1 MIENHMSKK
10 QVWFITGTGRGLGV
24 EIAKAALT
32 AGHAVVG
39 TAREIQSIERAL
51 GKPDDLLAVKLDI
64 TNPIDAELAVRSA
77 IERFGHIDVL
87 VNNAGNFY
95 AGYFEDLSPEDI
107 QKQIDANLIGPMN
120 VTRAV
125 LPEMRKQ
132 KSGLVITISS
142 TAGLYGIEFGS
153 AYALSKFGVEGW
165 MLSLASEIEPFGIHT
180 TIVNPGFFRTDL
192 LSQKSMTFGSNPTEA
207 YKVKR
212 TQMEAGWSGAA
223 GTQPGDP
230 KKLARAIITIAAKP
244 VPPRRFIA
252 GADAVEG
259 ARKVAATLLQQIEE
273 NLELSSNLGFGK

>member
-1 MIENHMSKK
+1 MNKK

-51 GKPDDLLAVKLDI
+51 GKSDDLLAVKLDI
-64 TNPIDAELAVRSA
+64 TKPIDAELAVRSA

-132 KSGLVITISS
+132 KSGLVVLALWHHDIIQCFRQD
-142 TAGLYGIEFGS
+142 LYGIEFGLRQITRYRNS
-153 AYALSKFGVEGW
+153 AWMGW
-165 MLSLASEIEPFGIHT
+165 MLSLASEI
-180 TIVNPGFFRTDL
+180 
-192 LSQKSMTFGSNPTEA
+192 
-207 YKVKR
+207 
-212 TQMEAGWSGAA
+212 
-223 GTQPGDP
+223 
-230 KKLARAIITIAAKP
+230 
-244 VPPRRFIA
+244 
-252 GADAVEG
+252 
-259 ARKVAATLLQQIEE
+259 
-273 NLELSSNLGFGK
+273 

>member
-1 MIENHMSKK
+1 MNKK
-10 QVWFITGTGRGLGV
+10 QVWFITGAGRGLGV

-32 AGHAVVG
+32 AGHDVVG
-39 TAREIQSIERAL
+39 TAREIQSIEKAL
-51 GKPDDLLAVKLDI
+51 GRSEDLLAVKLDI
-64 TNPIDAELAVRSA
+64 TKPKDAASAVRSA

-107 QKQIDANLIGPMN
+107 QKQIDTNLIGPMN

-142 TAGLYGIEFGS
+142 MAGLYGIEFGS
-153 AYALSKFGVEGW
+153 AYALSKFGIEGW
-165 MLSLASEIEPFGIHT
+165 MLSLASEVEPFGIHT

-192 LSQKSMTFGSNPTEA
+192 LSQKSMTFGSSPTEA
-207 YKVKR
+207 YKEKR
-212 TQMEAGWSGAA
+212 AQMEAGWSGAA

-230 KKLARAIITIAAKP
+230 KKLARAIITLAAKSI
-244 VPPRRFIA
+244 PPRRFIA
-252 GADAVEG
+252 GADAVDG
-259 ARKVAATLLQQIEE
+259 ARKVAAVLLQQTAE
-273 NLELSSNLGFGK
+273 NLELSTNLGFGK